1 MLKKT
6 KYLIFLLCIFL
17 SGCSQKNI
25 NVDSINNSVNN
36 LISNL
41 PEEDFENININKEV
55 LDGNNV
61 EEIKNNDVNLN
72 NSIISEDVLPDFG
85 KNFDFSFSYPSSNL
99 PDKITYLDNIW
110 DVKALPTPNISYCLN
125 NPSLYLYTYFEYDNK
140 DIKKESYNERF
151 LKLIN
156 DSFNLFGTYKTGD
169 NVNFTSIEDLDKG
182 NIIFLWD
189 LMDTYIIQTFS
200 DKQNNVAT
208 ASEINQNSRI
218 ECFLYFISKENIH
231 DAYGEESSILSYI
244 KEKIPKHQLK
254 LFYQTDEGTFVIDEN
269 NNMKNKKAIISKYLN

>member
-1 MLKKT
+1 MLKKI
-6 KYLIFLLCIFL
+6 KYLIFLSCFFL
-17 SGCSQKNI
+17 SACSQKNI

-61 EEIKNNDVNLN
+61 EEIKNNNLN
-72 NSIISEDVLPDFG
+72 SNNPILSEDILPDFG
-85 KNFDFSFSYPSSNL
+85 KNSDFSFSYPSSNL
-99 PDKITYLDNIW
+99 PDKVTYLDNIW
-110 DVKALPTPNISYCLN
+110 DVKALSTPNISYGLN
-125 NPSLYLYTYFEYDNK
+125 NPSLYLYTYFEYNDN

-169 NVNFTSIEDLDKG
+169 NVNFTSIEYLDNG
-182 NIIFLWD
+182 NIVFLWD
-189 LMDTYIIQTFS
+189 LMDIYIIQTFS
-200 DKQNNVAT
+200 DKKDNIAT
-208 ASEINQNSRI
+208 ASQINNNSRI

-231 DAYGEESSILSYI
+231 DAYGEESSILAYI
-244 KEKIPKHQLK
+244 KKKIPNHQLK
-254 LFYQTDEGTFVIDEN
+254 LFYQTDEGSFVIDEKS
-269 NNMKNKKAIISKYLN
+269 NMKNKKAIISKYLN